1 MLKYIAFLV
10 WLWYIGSYSI
20 FEFSKMYVKVGFL
33 HICFPTIGTF
43 NFFVFSQIDF
53 HMPSMTK
60 YFLTML
66 FTYSVIFSGY
76 LWFEHLWCF
85 KIAFVYKMILNSS
98 CRRLVRFPN
107 MPTYVY
113 IDAVYGKRWHCREVQ
128 TSYLYIYLLLFPWLH
143 YFLDTCSSRSVLWI
157 WLCLFFVHPSV
168 SIYSFIC
175 SFCNTKSQKWLISF
189 FWFFT

>member
-43 NFFVFSQIDF
+43 NFFVFFQIDF

-60 YFLTML
+60 YFLNML

-76 LWFEHLWCF
+76 LWFEHLWC
-85 KIAFVYKMILNSS
+85 
-98 CRRLVRFPN
+98 
-107 MPTYVY
+107 
-113 IDAVYGKRWHCREVQ
+113 
-128 TSYLYIYLLLFPWLH
+128 IYLLLFPWLH

-157 WLCLFFVHPSV
+157 WLCLFFAHPPV
-168 SIYSFIC
+168 SIYPSIC